1 MNHTEHTM
9 PRAGRTVDRETVSP
23 GWAGFHYRAP
33 LAGRLMHWWGVAA
46 QLLFVVLTFGSA
58 GVLAFNYLAR

>member
-23 GWAGFHYRAP
+23 GWAGFHYRGHSFLDRVITAVQHVGTYALFAAIGAM
-33 LAGRLMHWWGVAA
+33 LAWGGRAWP
-46 QLLFVVLTFGSA
+46 
-58 GVLAFNYLAR
+58 